1 MAKVEVQIRKCFCCG
16 LTPGTFFAAIY
27 TLFIFAL
34 LTGLGCWGLSDTV
47 KNGDKSHYTSCELE
61 AQGKIR
67 ADNRKLVFHEGTTT
81 VVVEDSTSYH
91 CSFGLYTEELKYE
104 QNLRYVTLLVDVFLW
119 AALIVASVLCLIGL
133 AIYNEWLLIP
143 WILLMLIEVVRGIIS
158 VVFIFI
164 LSHGNLAR
172 IATGIFF
179 LGVQFFHVSIL
190 MVMIAKFQ
198 RMHNR
203 NNGVM
208 VDVDKQYIPETN
220 RVYPINNAGLSQ
232 QSYVGDHGGY
242 NNYSPSHHF
251 NNAHPYNMHDQMDYG
266 HVQPGYYQRY

>member
-16 LTPGTFFAAIY
+16 LTPGTFFSALY
-27 TLFIFAL
+27 TLLIFAL

-47 KNGDKSHYTSCELE
+47 NNGDKSHYTSCELE

-67 ADNRKLVFHEGTTT
+67 ADNRKLVFHEGTTK
-81 VVVEDSTSYH
+81 VIVEDSTSYH

-104 QNLRYVTLLVDVFLW
+104 KNVRYVTLLVDVFLW
-119 AALIVASVLCLIGL
+119 AALIVASILCLIGL

-143 WILLMLIEVVRGIIS
+143 WILLMLIEVIRGIIS

-164 LSHGNLAR
+164 FSHGNLAR

-198 RMHNR
+198 RMYNR
-203 NNGVM
+203 NRGIVM
-208 VDVDKQYIPETN
+208 DADKQYIPDSS
-220 RVYPINNAGLSQ
+220 RVYPVNNTMLSTTP
-232 QSYVGDHGGY
+232 YGDHGY
-242 NNYSPSHHF
+242 NNYSPSQHY
-251 NNAHPYNMHDQMDYG
+251 NNVHPYNVHDHMDYG
-266 HVQPGYYQRY
+266 NVQPRYYNRY